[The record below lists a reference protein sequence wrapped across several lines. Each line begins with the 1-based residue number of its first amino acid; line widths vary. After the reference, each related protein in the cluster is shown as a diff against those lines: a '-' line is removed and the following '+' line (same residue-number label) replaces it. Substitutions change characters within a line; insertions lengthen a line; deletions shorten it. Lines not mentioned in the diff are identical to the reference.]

1 MSTIKT
7 VGQVRDPRGAPEK
20 KKSMFIYRLG
30 KDFSQN
36 RFVYLMAVPVLLYYI
51 LFHYGPMYGAS
62 IAFKDFSPAK
72 GILGSP
78 WIGFEHFKSFFDSYY
93 FFRIFRNTIVINL
106 YVLIFGFPLPIIL
119 AILLNEI
126 RTTGTKRF
134 IQTVSYL
141 PHFISIMVV
150 AGMIIDF
157 TSRQGVIN
165 DIIGFFGGER
175 MSLLLDPKKF
185 RPIYVISDIWQTMGW
200 NSIIYLAALS
210 AIDPQLYEAAE
221 MDGAGRFRKMWH
233 ITFPSLMPTITI
245 LFILRMGNMM
255 NIGFEK
261 IILLVNQS
269 TMETGDVI
277 SSFVYRKGLLE
288 FSYSYSAAVGLF
300 NSMINFALLL
310 LANWSSRRMNQT
322 SLF

>member
-1 MSTIKT
+1 
-7 VGQVRDPRGAPEK
+7 
-20 KKSMFIYRLG
+20 
-30 KDFSQN
+30 
-36 RFVYLMAVPVLLYYI
+36 
-51 LFHYGPMYGAS
+51 
-62 IAFKDFSPAK
+62 
-72 GILGSP
+72 
-78 WIGFEHFKSFFDSYY
+78 
-93 FFRIFRNTIVINL
+93 
-106 YVLIFGFPLPIIL
+106 
-119 AILLNEI
+119 
-126 RTTGTKRF
+126 
-134 IQTVSYL
+134 
-141 PHFISIMVV
+141 MVV

-245 LFILRMGNMM
+245 LLILRMGNMM

-288 FSYSYSAAVGLF
+288 FSYSYSAAIGLF
-300 NSMINFALLL
+300 NSLINFTLLL